1 MRLDLGKVLTEN
13 NMPLLRQNVR
23 NRRADS
29 YADPDRALVI
39 FNEFRHVRFELDQLR
54 KRRNEHAALAKQL
67 VTIDNDIERE
77 DRLRAHAKVGKSYK
91 KQVRDREQH
100 LETLEHELVE

>member
-13 NMPLLRQNVR
+13 NMPLLRQNVK

-29 YADPDRALVI
+29 YADPDRALVL

-67 VTIDNDIERE
+67 VTIDDDNLRE
-77 DRLRAHAKVGKSYK
+77 DKLKAHAKVGKTYK
-91 KQVRDREQH
+91 K
-100 LETLEHELVE
+100 